1 MIKLFRKIRQNLLM
15 ENKFSK
21 YLLYALGEIVLVVIG
36 ILIALNLNN
45 RNQEKQEQL
54 ALKGYLKS
62 IAKNIDS
69 DIEKA
74 QFINSKREKFIDRF
88 SIRLDYYEKSD
99 IKLISQNFL
108 DVTELD
114 YFNPNLS
121 GFESLKN
128 SGYLSKLQGS
138 DIEELLNVYYNLVN
152 EITLAENNYNR
163 NIENASNQFA
173 SIQERQEW
181 LFFVPEYIGEQTTP
195 LDEMQPIIKSILEQ
209 SWTFGAYTKPEN
221 LIILYDNLCIY
232 GSVLTRMIRENIKN
246 IDTVSKEKLS
256 QVFNSKGKNGY
267 HFIVQNGTLSMFYE
281 QNSADIINNFNW
293 SYGKPG
299 RLEADF
305 PQAAWAYLYF
315 HNGYDALQKPLTKDY
330 SVYKSIKL
338 ELKGEKGGEK
348 VLINLKD
355 KDDPN
360 DGSESRVPLILT
372 DDWKTYEI
380 PLSEFK
386 TANLEEISVAAGIL
400 SLEESKTI
408 SIRNIEYLR

>member
-1 MIKLFRKIRQNLLM
+1 MIKLFRKIRQNLLT

-21 YLLYALGEIVLVVIG
+21 YLLYAIGEIVLVVIG

-54 ALKGYLKS
+54 ALNGYLNS

-74 QFINSKREKFIDRF
+74 QFINRKREKFIDRY
-88 SIRLDYYEKSD
+88 SIQLDYYDKSD
-99 IKLISQNFL
+99 IKLISQNFI
-108 DVTELD
+108 DVTQLD

-152 EITLAENNYNR
+152 EITLTENNYNR
-163 NIENASNQFA
+163 NIENARNQFA
-173 SIQERQEW
+173 SIQESRIW
-181 LFFVPEYIGEQTTP
+181 LFFAPENIGPLSTP
-195 LDEMQPIIKSILEQ
+195 LEEMQPIIKSILEQ
-209 SWTFGAYTKPEN
+209 SWTFWAFTKPEN

-232 GSVLTRMIRENIKN
+232 GEVITRMIKEDKRYLDMI
-246 IDTVSKEKLS
+246 SKKKLS
-256 QVFNSKGKNGY
+256 LVFNSNDENGY
-267 HFIVQNGTLSMFYE
+267 HFIIQNGTLSSFYN
-281 QNSADIINNFNW
+281 QGTADIINNITWYNN
-293 SYGKPG
+293 KPG
-299 RLEADF
+299 RVEADF
-305 PQAAWAYLYF
+305 PQAAWAYIYF
-315 HNGYDALQKPLTKDY
+315 HNGYDALQKPLAKDY
-330 SVYKSIKL
+330 SSYKSIRL
-338 ELKGEKGGEK
+338 ELKGAKGGEK
-348 VLINLKD
+348 VFINLKD
-355 KDDPN
+355 KNDPN
-360 DGSESRVPLILT
+360 DGNESRVPLILT

-386 TANLEEISVAAGIL
+386 TANLEEIAVAAGIL